1 MISDFSSRSSVPENK
16 HLQIQFSS
24 PVEIAP
30 GITVVTVSAG
40 DKSCHLVLSG
50 GASLLINCLQG
61 LEPADVVAA
70 GYPLPEEI
78 WHTQVDDTLAGE
90 GSRFEAVIRLPHSY
104 AEVAMA
110 SDAYWEKTRTTW
122 DRPEDWMTTFG
133 RETYGVAGSLIL
145 QPLSM
150 PLARFETFEIGETI
164 SWRGCTFLVLDHSVR
179 NFYSVGFAL
188 QQKARTL
195 ALFSGDLVDGSGR
208 LPDAHGFE
216 SNYAGIPWQRIAC
229 TLHEAASIKPQW
241 LFPANGEPVH
251 EPATMLDEL
260 AARVEGFRELAESK
274 SQMISRVAQQPAAFG
289 RYFDHGHSVYQIANF
304 GNVILLINPEG
315 VGLMIDPGPCDYEN
329 PRRKED
335 FIADLEKFEA
345 ELGLKEIDLVLITH
359 FHGDHYDLWPLV
371 TDRYPSCKLAAWLPV
386 ADVIERPGTYPYPC
400 LLPWYDVGWNECL
413 VEVTT
418 SRREPLLWRGTE
430 IHTVHLPGHC
440 FVHAG
445 YWLDW
450 NGRRILFSGD
460 SIQTRGEVDGLQ
472 MPIANHSVPGTDE
485 GHAQAYQNVLPLGI
499 TLNLGGH
506 SSHFQNCTEIYRES
520 LRNIEGI
527 SAHLLDLFAEK
538 DQIEIFLRKSF
549 EPSAERIRQLM
560 RFS

>member
-24 PVEIAP
+24 PVKIAP
-30 GITVVTVSAG
+30 GIAVVTVSAA
-40 DKSCHLVLSG
+40 DKSCHLVLSE

-90 GSRFEAVIRLPHSY
+90 GRRFDAVIRLPRSY

-145 QPLSM
+145 QLLTM
-150 PLARFETFEIGETI
+150 PLAGFETFEIGETLM
-164 SWRGCTFLVLDHSVR
+164 WRGLTFLVLDYSVR
-179 NFYSVGFAL
+179 NFYSAGFAL
-188 QQKARTL
+188 QQEARTL
-195 ALFSGDLVDGSGR
+195 VLFSGDLVDGSGR

-229 TLHEAASIKPQW
+229 TLREAASIKPQW

-260 AARVEGFRELAESK
+260 AAHVEGFQKLAESK
-274 SQMISRVAQQPAAFG
+274 SQMIPAAASQPAAFG
-289 RYFDHGHSVYQIANF
+289 RYFDHGDSVYQIANF

-329 PRRKED
+329 PHRKED

-345 ELGLKEIDLVLITH
+345 EAGLKEIDLVLVSH

-371 TDRYPSCKLAAWLPV
+371 RNRYPGCKLAAWLPV
-386 ADVIERPGTYPYPC
+386 ADVIERPWTYPYPC
-400 LLPWYDVGWNECL
+400 LLPWYDVGWNACP

-418 SRREPLLWRGTE
+418 SRREPLLWHGTQ

-440 FVHAG
+440 VVHAG

-460 SIQTRGEVDGLQ
+460 SIQTRGEVDSLQ
-472 MPIANHSVPGTDE
+472 MPTANHSVPTTDE
-485 GHAQAYQNVLPLGI
+485 GHAQTYWNVLPLGI
-499 TLNLGGH
+499 MLNLGGH
-506 SSHFQNCTEIYRES
+506 SSHFQSCTELYRTS

-527 SAHLLDLFAEK
+527 ATRLLDLFAEK
-538 DQIEIFLRKSF
+538 DPHKIFLRKSLTL
-549 EPSAERIRQLM
+549 SADHVRQLM
-560 RFS
+560 AKS